1 MFKSDFKCIKCVEP
15 NFGHIDR
22 NFENVSGFEVK
33 RIFNVLSEFLE
44 KDSKLLEWRRFV
56 VNLDEWKVIPGTGDW

>member
-22 NFENVSGFEVK
+22 NFENVSGFEVNTD
-33 RIFNVLSEFLE
+33 FNVLSEFLE
-44 KDSKLLEWRRFV
+44 KILNS
-56 VNLDEWKVIPGTGDW
+56 